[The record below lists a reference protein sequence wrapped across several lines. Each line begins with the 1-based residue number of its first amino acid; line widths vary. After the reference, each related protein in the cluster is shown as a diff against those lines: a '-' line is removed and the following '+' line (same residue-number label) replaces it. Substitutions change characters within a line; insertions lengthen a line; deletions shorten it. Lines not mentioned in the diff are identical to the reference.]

1 VDCPRCRTENGAAAI
16 RCAGCGAP
24 IALADESASTPLNH
38 PLSLDRRSGRRAAA
52 AAAAPAEQPLG
63 EPPEDEPAPLPLN
76 WEMEPPSDAALRRPP
91 PRRPE
96 ARRPDPRRAPP
107 PAPRP
112 RPPEPPDA
120 EFDVDAEVDAIEVHR
135 ERAPAWRRVAS
146 WIVDGALLAATV
158 ALLLSPVIG
167 PADLDLGSGL
177 DGLVEALVRSGS
189 VLLPALLVVALVA
202 FAYLWLWVT
211 LAGATPGMRLAGLRV
226 VGPDGHRPSPGR
238 GAVRSFLAIPS
249 AAFLGLGLLL
259 ALFTTSG
266 RSAHDLGAGTWVVRA
281 STRGGAR

>member
-1 VDCPRCRTENGAAAI
+1 
-16 RCAGCGAP
+16 
-24 IALADESASTPLNH
+24 
-38 PLSLDRRSGRRAAA
+38 
-52 AAAAPAEQPLG
+52 
-63 EPPEDEPAPLPLN
+63 
-76 WEMEPPSDAALRRPP
+76 MEPPVDAALRRSPP
-91 PRRPE
+91 PSRPG
-96 ARRPDPRRAPP
+96 ARRPDTRRAPP

-112 RPPEPPDA
+112 RPPEPPDV
-120 EFDVDAEVDAIEVHR
+120 EFDVDPEVDAIEVPR
-135 ERAPAWRRVAS
+135 ERAPAWLRVVS
-146 WIVDGALLAATV
+146 WIVDGALLAATL

-167 PADLDLGSGL
+167 AADLDLGTGL
-177 DGLVEALVRSGS
+177 DGLVEALVRSGG

-238 GAVRSFLAIPS
+238 SAVRSFLVIPS

-281 STRGGAR
+281 PARGGAR